1 MKIKPT
7 LIVEKTGMAARKGE
21 KVIKSFECETTRTLH
36 SVDSAGAYRSC
47 TSKPET
53 VSSADKA

>member
-21 KVIKSFECETTRTLH
+21 KVINSFESETTKTLH
-36 SVDSAGAYRSC
+36 SVDSAGAY
-47 TSKPET
+47 
-53 VSSADKA
+53 

>member
-1 MKIKPT
+1 
-7 LIVEKTGMAARKGE
+7 MAAVRMGE

-36 SVDSAGAYRSC
+36 SGDSAGAYLSS

-53 VSSADKA
+53 VSAADKA